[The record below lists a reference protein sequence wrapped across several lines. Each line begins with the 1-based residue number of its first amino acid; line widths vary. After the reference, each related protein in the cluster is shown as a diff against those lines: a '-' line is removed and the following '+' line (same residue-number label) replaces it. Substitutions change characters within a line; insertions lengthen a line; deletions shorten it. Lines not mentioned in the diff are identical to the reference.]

1 MDILK
6 EMKEKDVVLND
17 SHVTTLFHTLNSLAA
32 TGDKA
37 AIKRLQD
44 TIFTLG
50 LAKPTANLCSPLIS
64 AYLDRYKPQEPTA
77 SLLVQRDKAAW
88 QSLCNSAAVPLTRAR
103 FLPSVWCLRLPNSF
117 LTGGVCVFVFVHVC
131 VYMCTCQRVTHPSL

>member
-1 MDILK
+1 MLTFSFFVSLKDAVDILK

-37 AIKRLQD
+37 TIQRLQD

-64 AYLDRYKPQEPTA
+64 AYLDRYEPQEATA
-77 SLLVQRDKAAW
+77 SQPCATAER
-88 QSLCNSAAVPLTRAR
+88 
-103 FLPSVWCLRLPNSF
+103 
-117 LTGGVCVFVFVHVC
+117 
-131 VYMCTCQRVTHPSL
+131 